1 MGEEG
6 YAEERGRGV
15 ESEGKKGKARGGYKG
30 ERGTWREE
38 GREHDKGDEGIRLEG
53 MGEEKRGK
61 GSTFERRSARSAK
74 EWHGKRRGRRK
85 NDD

>member
-61 GSTFERRSARSAK
+61 GTFERRSARSAK